1 MESVCQMISTVIQ
14 SKSNLPDKNTSTQN
28 LSVDQS
34 KQTFVNEML
43 KSFDQV
49 PISPTIYAQLF
60 CGKVLRTAFFEI

>member
-1 MESVCQMISTVIQ
+1 MISAVIQ

-28 LSVDQS
+28 PSVDQS

-49 PISPTIYAQLF
+49 TISPPFYAQLF
-60 CGKVLRTAFFEI
+60 VEKFHAQHF